1 VARNSASHFEPE
13 ENWGKIKWGGV
24 LVGLADAEEEG
35 GCSAMGCATWQAAGT
50 GPRAPSAGGHP
61 KQGTPRWLLGGV
73 LATVRGGALEF
84 ISNSNSN
91 RFQIEYKSFQTLA
104 DPKRT
109 FSSSK
114 KLK

>member
-73 LATVRGGALEF
+73 LAIVRGGH
-84 ISNSNSN
+84 SNL
-91 RFQIEYKSFQTLA
+91 FQIQIQTGFKSNTSHF
-104 DPKRT
+104 
-109 FSSSK
+109 
-114 KLK
+114 KLWLTQKEPARAQKN